1 MIWESQGNRTATE
14 IITSQLHALQDFGL
28 LSNKSFILIVIC
40 SRVSEAN
47 HEFSVRIFENLWNTF
62 TIIDVTLVIPY
73 INATEKYTRALLR
86 FKMAVQKHLN
96 FTRGTRF

>member
-14 IITSQLHALQDFGL
+14 IITSHLQPLQGAGL
-28 LSNKSFILIVIC
+28 FSNKSLFLIVIS
-40 SRVSEAN
+40 SRVSETN
-47 HEFSVRIFENLWNTF
+47 HEFSVRILEDLWHTF
-62 TIIDVTLVIPY
+62 KIIDVTLVIPY